1 MAPYPRGALRVCW
14 PLKASSAAG
23 RGRDPELPWGE
34 LPQFTPVHPGRRPRG
49 PAALPSPAA
58 SVPCPEPR
66 GEQLSPGSASCPP
79 RGAQSPR
86 AGGADLVSWRASTWQ
101 SLLSLKTTPCL
112 DAAPSATADYF
123 HFPHSFWGQ
132 KNPHGVGGAGGS
144 AGPLSATGAQPPG
157 ALFRRARRS
166 AHSGLITQFAS
177 PIDFPIASEI
187 NSIGYFTQLGLC

>member
-1 MAPYPRGALRVCW
+1 MGSARVLASEGEQWGRTGPGPRGTLGR
-14 PLKASSAAG
+14 AA
-23 RGRDPELPWGE
+23 
-34 LPQFTPVHPGRRPRG
+34 PVHPGRRPRG

-66 GEQLSPGSASCPP
+66 GEQLSPLCPP
-79 RGAQSPR
+79 CGAEPPR
-86 AGGADLVSWRASTWQ
+86 AGGAKPVSRRASTWQ
-101 SLLSLKTTPCL
+101 RRPFSLKPTRCL
-112 DAAPSATADYF
+112 DAAPPSTADYF

-132 KNPHGVGGAGGS
+132 KTPTGWEEPAGQR
-144 AGPLSATGAQPPG
+144 GPLRATGAQPPS